1 VGVVFHRLLQTIK
14 LERDA
19 FVWMDFN
26 DRATGDGAI
35 LVAITQ
41 VLLALGTG
49 VSIGHMLRNP
59 LDIVAI
65 LLSGGV
71 FWLLY
76 SGATYAIVHYLLN
89 GHGAFPMY
97 LRISGFAYP
106 TLLVLIFARLLFD
119 YDQFAL
125 ILVVGAAWFVVIVA
139 RGISYVSDL
148 ATSRALVAAVGGYV
162 AVVIVQQIASNLRI
176 F

>member
-1 VGVVFHRLLQTIK
+1 MFHRLLQTVK

-49 VSIGHMLRNP
+49 VSVGNLLRNP

-65 LLSGGV
+65 LISGAV

-76 SGATYAIVHYLLN
+76 AAATYAIVRYLLN

-97 LRISGFAYP
+97 LRVAGFAYP
-106 TLLVLIFARLLFD
+106 TLLILIFARLLFD

-125 ILVVGAAWFVVIVA
+125 MLIVGAAWFVLIVA

-148 ATSRALVAAVGGYV
+148 ATSRALVAAIGGYV
-162 AVVIVQQIASNLRI
+162 AVVVIQQIASGLRI

>member
-1 VGVVFHRLLQTIK
+1 MGVVFHRLLQTIK

-49 VSIGHMLRNP
+49 FSLWDLLRNP
-59 LDIVAI
+59 LGIVAI
-65 LLSGGV
+65 LISGAV

-76 SGATYAIVHYLLN
+76 SGATYVIVRYLLN
-89 GHGAFPMY
+89 GHGAFPIY
-97 LRISGFAYP
+97 LRIVGFAYP
-106 TLLVLIFARLLFD
+106 TLLLLIFARLLFD

-125 ILVVGAAWFVVIVA
+125 ILVVGAAWFVLIVA
-139 RGISYVSDL
+139 RGITYAADL
-148 ATSRALVAAVGGYV
+148 ATPRALLAAIGGYV
-162 AVVIVQQIASNLRI
+162 VVVVVQQIASSLRI